1 MLRKFLALLGASLV
15 CAGFLAHAPMIS
27 AAEPAHKVVIHVD
40 ENDAKR
46 MNLALNNAANV
57 SKYYR
62 SKDEEVEIEIVTYGP
77 GLHMLRADTSPVKDR
92 IVPFAASYEN
102 ISFRACGNTMNAMT
116 RKEGKKPPLLDIAES
131 VPSGVVHLIQR
142 QEEGWA
148 YVRP

>member
-1 MLRKFLALLGASLV
+1 MLRKFLTLLGAALV
-15 CAGFLAHAPMIS
+15 SAGFLTHAPMIS
-27 AAEPAHKVVIHVD
+27 AGEPAHKVVIHVD

-57 SKYYR
+57 AKYYR

-102 ISFRACGNTMNAMT
+102 IAFRACGNTMAAMT
-116 RKEGKKPPLLDIAES
+116 KKEGKKPPLLDIAES

-142 QEEGWA
+142 QEEGWS

>member
-27 AAEPAHKVVIHVD
+27 AGEPAHKVVIHVD

-57 SKYYR
+57 AKYYR

-102 ISFRACGNTMNAMT
+102 ISFRACGNTMSAMT
-116 RKEGKKPPLLDIAES
+116 KKEGKKPPLLDIAES

-142 QEEGWA
+142 QEEGWS

>member
-1 MLRKFLALLGASLV
+1 MLRKFLTLLGASLIS
-15 CAGFLAHAPMIS
+15 AGFLTHAPMTS
-27 AAEPAHKVVIHVD
+27 AAEAAHRVVIHVD

-46 MNLALNNAANV
+46 MNLALNNAANI

-62 SKDEEVEIEIVTYGP
+62 AKDEEVEIEIVTYGP

-102 ISFRACGNTMNAMT
+102 ISFRACGNTLKGMT
-116 RKEGKKPPLLDIAES
+116 KKVGKKPPLLDIAES
-131 VPSGVVHLIQR
+131 VPSGVVHLMER
-142 QEEGWA
+142 QEQGWS